1 MSKLLLNK
9 HTWLHTA
16 ARLSHNLSLVDA
28 RLPKTADMKDVTST
42 YLDFHYLRLS
52 ADIYVHFSIK

>member
-9 HTWLHTA
+9 HTWLHTT
-16 ARLSHNLSLVDA
+16 ARLSRNLSLVDA
-28 RLPKTADMKDVTST
+28 RLRKTADMKDVTST
-42 YLDFHYLRLS
+42 YLDFDNLRLS